1 MHCYQPKWVEI
12 IRQNIQL
19 ISLSHIRDAAFHLH
33 FRWKPWVMY
42 KIIILHLTFT
52 SQQDEVSTQRTVSY
66 FTMTELSEWS
76 QMWSVQQRTPIN
88 CFQGI
93 LQISNLWTVSRT
105 FITLACKK
113 KHLWGEKLQCNSFWK
128 KGPFYDAGTG
138 GFPAHEKT
146 AEIISFLWGGVWS
159 GYNFKW
165 CFFWVEIN
173 AIMDFRNGLANGK
186 IFWLSLFFC

>member
-12 IRQNIQL
+12 FRQNIQL
-19 ISLSHIRDAAFHLH
+19 ISLSHIRDAASTWR

-105 FITLACKK
+105 FIALACKK

-128 KGPFYDAGTG
+128 RGLFMTLELGDFQLMKKQQRSYLFSEAGYEVGT
-138 GFPAHEKT
+138 
-146 AEIISFLWGGVWS
+146 ILSDV
-159 GYNFKW
+159 
-165 CFFWVEIN
+165 FFGWKL
-173 AIMDFRNGLANGK
+173 ML
-186 IFWLSLFFC
+186 